1 MLSAIIRFFTRKPSR
16 VAEVEAK
23 FQAYVSATVDELDG
37 IETAQGAAADRFE
50 DVAEWYLAKAKAA
63 NAEAYAAYSLSS
75 KLHKHV

>member
-23 FQAYVSATVDELDG
+23 FQAYVSATGDELDG
-37 IETAQGAAADRFE
+37 IETALDAPADRFE
-50 DVAEWYLAKAKAA
+50 ATADRYIAKAKAA
-63 NAEAYAAYSLSS
+63 NAEAYSAYKLAA